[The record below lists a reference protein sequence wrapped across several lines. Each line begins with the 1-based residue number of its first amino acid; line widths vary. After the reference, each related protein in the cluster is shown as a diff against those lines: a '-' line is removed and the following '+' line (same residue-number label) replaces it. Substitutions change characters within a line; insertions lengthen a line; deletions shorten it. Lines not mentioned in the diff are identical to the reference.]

1 MERWSH
7 GVLNQRADN
16 RLQPPFPNP
25 RLAEVAPLQLDGCND
40 ATVLTFLRQGAKAAS
55 FFPSQP
61 RGRFSIVTF
70 LNDSAGLSHYRR
82 GYRRGMRI

>member
-7 GVLNQRADN
+7 GALNQRAHN
-16 RLQPPFPNP
+16 RLQPPFPNL
-25 RLAEVAPLQLDGCND
+25 RLAEVAPSNDGCND
-40 ATVLTFLRQGAKAAS
+40 ATVLTFLHQGAKAAS
-55 FFPSQP
+55 FFPSQA

-82 GYRRGMRI
+82 GYRRGMRM